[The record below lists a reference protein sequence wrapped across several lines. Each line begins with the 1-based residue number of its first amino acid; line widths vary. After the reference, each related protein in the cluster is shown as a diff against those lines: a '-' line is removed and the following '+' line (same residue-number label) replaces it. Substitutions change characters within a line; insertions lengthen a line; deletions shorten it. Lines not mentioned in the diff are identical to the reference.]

1 MEIRSFTD
9 YLRSLDDAGLSEL
22 FAARPDL
29 VSPVPPDLASLAVR
43 ASSSHSIA
51 RAVDSLTEFEFQI
64 LEACVALDEEFT
76 LKNVVSIT
84 HKDAAL
90 AVTRLITFGLLYPT
104 EKGLRL
110 PTSVSQLLINEP
122 AGLGPASLAKLKLTE
137 LNEAPEAAKRVLTQ
151 LIWGPPRGSVGDIKN
166 PGPGIAWLLDR
177 KFLVP
182 LDQRTVIMPREVGI
196 FLRGGKVHKSYESSA
211 PAVTGTKRVEK
222 SVNMAA
228 AANVATV
235 LGWVEELLHFWAQEP
250 ADALRSGG
258 LGVRDL
264 KLISAHIGIDENCAA
279 FIAELS
285 YLAGLLTIDGDDR
298 ILPSNNFDIWL
309 TQSAETRWSSLAANW
324 LTTSRVSGLVGR
336 GEAKSVAALGPRARS
351 RKCCKY
357 P

>member
-1 MEIRSFTD
+1 
-9 YLRSLDDAGLSEL
+9 
-22 FAARPDL
+22 
-29 VSPVPPDLASLAVR
+29 
-43 ASSSHSIA
+43 
-51 RAVDSLTEFEFQI
+51 
-64 LEACVALDEEFT
+64 
-76 LKNVVSIT
+76 
-84 HKDAAL
+84 
-90 AVTRLITFGLLYPT
+90 
-104 EKGLRL
+104 
-110 PTSVSQLLINEP
+110 
-122 AGLGPASLAKLKLTE
+122 
-137 LNEAPEAAKRVLTQ
+137 
-151 LIWGPPRGSVGDIKN
+151 
-166 PGPGIAWLLDR
+166 
-177 KFLVP
+177 
-182 LDQRTVIMPREVGI
+182 MPREVGI

-211 PAVTGTKRVEK
+211 PAVTGTKRIEK

-336 GEAKSVAALGPRARS
+336 CVWTCTTHGGTRR
-351 RKCCKY
+351 
-357 P
+357 